1 MPAAPSAR
9 ASTYDSPPTPDT
21 YTESEPED
29 LPVWIPES
37 EPESEPEDL
46 PALVE
51 NLDSLTMGW
60 YLQSLQPPSLRP
72 PLPTPTQPTPAQL
85 SRQHAITLAQL
96 SRQQA
101 NHPCMLCNNSINTE
115 AGNITSCGQPCG
127 IGRACR
133 NATGTLE
140 GTCIH
145 AKGHDPAVAHM
156 CAPCDDYTSSEED
169 DAHLPS
175 AAQLSRQQA
184 ITAITQSVPSQSTTA
199 EPELLP
205 PMHMLMASGGVAQY
219 EINTFG
225 VELPGPDGTSVTLE
239 ELDAFGQHLL
249 PPPLTNHHNIDTTNN
264 ITTQRF
270 HQIIHLPLHFR
281 GVRAEYNYFTSNS
294 PPPPTYYQP
303 LTNTPPPPVVY
314 DWMHSLLPHHQHQN
328 SSSSTDTYA
337 QPEVPP
343 PPFDTPPASPRHHHY
358 QQYIWEDD
366 DLGMR
371 MTWTQLDE
379 SEGE

>member
-9 ASTYDSPPTPDT
+9 ASTYDSPPTPDS
-21 YTESEPED
+21 YT
-29 LPVWIPES
+29 
-37 EPESEPEDL
+37 ESEPEDL

-184 ITAITQSVPSQSTTA
+184 ITATPSPQAPLPTPAQTSPPTRTLATIPLHPLCGQSVPRQSPT
-199 EPELLP
+199 
-205 PMHMLMASGGVAQY
+205 
-219 EINTFG
+219 
-225 VELPGPDGTSVTLE
+225 
-239 ELDAFGQHLL
+239 L
-249 PPPLTNHHNIDTTNN
+249 PPPLPPPPTNHHNIDTTNN
-264 ITTQRF
+264 TTLPTPPPTISP
-270 HQIIHLPLHFR
+270 QIIHLPLHFR
-281 GVRAEYNYFTSNS
+281 GVRAEYNYFTSN
-294 PPPPTYYQP
+294 PPPTYYQP
-303 LTNTPPPPVVY
+303 LTNTPPPPPVVY

-337 QPEVPP
+337 PPEVPP
-343 PPFDTPPASPRHHHY
+343 PPFDTPPASPHHHHY

>member
-9 ASTYDSPPTPDT
+9 ALTYDSPPTPDS
-21 YTESEPED
+21 YTESEPD
-29 LPVWIPES
+29 
-37 EPESEPEDL
+37 DL

-51 NLDSLTMGW
+51 NWDSLTMGW

-85 SRQHAITLAQL
+85 SRQHAVTAAQLSPEQPAPTPAQLSRQHAITAAQLSPEQPAPTPAQLSRQHRRQHAITQAQL

-101 NHPCMLCNNSINTE
+101 NHPCMLCNNIIN
-115 AGNITSCGQPCG
+115 
-127 IGRACR
+127 
-133 NATGTLE
+133 
-140 GTCIH
+140 
-145 AKGHDPAVAHM
+145 
-156 CAPCDDYTSSEED
+156 
-169 DAHLPS
+169 
-175 AAQLSRQQA
+175 
-184 ITAITQSVPSQSTTA
+184 TQSVPSQSTTA

-205 PMHMLMASGGVAQY
+205 PMHMLLASGGVAQY

-239 ELDAFGQHLL
+239 ELDAFGQHL
-249 PPPLTNHHNIDTTNN
+249 HK
-264 ITTQRF
+264 R
-270 HQIIHLPLHFR
+270 IHLPLHSQ
-281 GVRAEYNYFTSNS
+281 YNYFTSNS

-303 LTNTPPPPVVY
+303 LTITPPPPDTPPPPVVY

-328 SSSSTDTYA
+328 SSSSTDAYVP
-337 QPEVPP
+337 PEVPP
-343 PPFDTPPASPRHHHY
+343 PPFDTPPASPPTPPLPPGPHPHHHHY

>member
-1 MPAAPSAR
+1 MPAAASAR
-9 ASTYDSPPTPDT
+9 ALTYDSPPTPDS
-21 YTESEPED
+21 YTESEPD
-29 LPVWIPES
+29 
-37 EPESEPEDL
+37 DL

-51 NLDSLTMGW
+51 NWDSLTMGW

-85 SRQHAITLAQL
+85 SRQHAITAAQLSPEQPAPTPAQLSRQHAITAAQLSPEQPAPTPAQLSRQHRRQHAITQAQL

-101 NHPCMLCNNSINTE
+101 NHPCMLCNNIIN
-115 AGNITSCGQPCG
+115 
-127 IGRACR
+127 
-133 NATGTLE
+133 
-140 GTCIH
+140 
-145 AKGHDPAVAHM
+145 
-156 CAPCDDYTSSEED
+156 
-169 DAHLPS
+169 
-175 AAQLSRQQA
+175 
-184 ITAITQSVPSQSTTA
+184 TQSVPSQSTTA

-249 PPPLTNHHNIDTTNN
+249 PPPPLTNHHNIDTTNN

-294 PPPPTYYQP
+294 PPPPPTYYQP
-303 LTNTPPPPVVY
+303 LTNTPPPPPVVY

-337 QPEVPP
+337 PPEVPP
-343 PPFDTPPASPRHHHY
+343 PPFDTPPASPHHHHY